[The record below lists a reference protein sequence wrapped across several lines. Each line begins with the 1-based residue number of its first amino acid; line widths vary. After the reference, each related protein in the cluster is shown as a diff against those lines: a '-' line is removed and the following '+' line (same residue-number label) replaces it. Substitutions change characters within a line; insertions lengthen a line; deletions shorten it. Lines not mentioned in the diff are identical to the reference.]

1 MTPAQFDALYPGQ
14 FARGNLCRIMTV
26 YRSGLAGPTCDI
38 IPETG
43 TYQTDLLPGFVL
55 PLSRL
60 LTIADQ
66 WTKKNSR
73 TKPRS
78 QPNAPDGGT
87 DG

>member
-14 FARGNLCRIMTV
+14 FARGNR
-26 YRSGLAGPTCDI
+26 YAEPTCDI
-38 IPETG
+38 IAETE

-73 TKPRS
+73 TNPRS
-78 QPNAPDGGT
+78 KPDAPDGGT